1 MHYAPRRTV
10 VKGTDRMP
18 RSCVWIALTVLL
30 GSGCGPDQSA
40 QWLETAQ
47 FEERQTNLA
56 HARELYEDIIRQY
69 PDSPAAKTAR
79 ARLAELAK
87 P

>member
-1 MHYAPRRTV
+1 MHTF
-10 VKGTDRMP
+10 
-18 RSCVWIALTVLL
+18 LTCARLILL
-30 GSGCGPDQSA
+30 MSASACGPDQAS

-56 HARELYEDIIRQY
+56 HAKELYENIVRQY

-79 ARLAELAK
+79 ARLTELAK